1 VITVTGFSNFKE
13 EKTMAKLTLG
23 ELITKINK
31 KLNFPSLS
39 FDDVDVYLDQAISEL
54 NTLLHI
60 SIEPMS
66 VIKNNYTSQFMYKNN
81 IVRLESNPL
90 TGTGINIPTVPGTN
104 NVNEYYYNATE
115 DEYMI
120 KNTDGTYSAH
130 EIIYGEYIDPT
141 TLTSTW
147 VQPFLY
153 GNTPKWYPSDIA
165 DPTSLNVLHF
175 ITLDWWI
182 LFVVPYVCAAYAA
195 KDGGN
200 AVLFNDEF
208 AQGFIQLRANY
219 DIQQRVKLT
228 TVMHLPAYKEIADEV
243 LADSKQ
249 LINLPELEVLTKAIT
264 ESMRIPDNL
273 DAEYSD
279 SYINYAERW

>member
-1 VITVTGFSNFKE
+1 
-13 EKTMAKLTLG
+13 
-23 ELITKINK
+23 
-31 KLNFPSLS
+31 
-39 FDDVDVYLDQAISEL
+39 VDVYLDQAISEL

-81 IVRLESNPL
+81 IVRLEFNPL

-104 NVNEYYYNATE
+104 NANEYYYNATE
-115 DEYMI
+115 DKYMI

-130 EIIYGEYIDPT
+130 EIIYGEYIDPSPNA
-141 TLTSTW
+141 LTSIW

-175 ITLDWWI
+175 MTLDWWI

-228 TVMHLPAYKEIADEV
+228 TVMHLPAYKEISDEV